1 MTKPSKSKRDGNKNS
16 LKVREETEVMMLLE
30 GITSMTMKWKK
41 KIMMRMMKRK
51 TTKKMRRMMMSMGKM
66 VNHIKSI
73 LE

>member
-1 MTKPSKSKRDGNKNS
+1 MIKPSKSKREGNKNS

-51 TTKKMRRMMMSMGKM
+51 TTMKMRRMMMSMVKM